1 MNRETWLNQLAQKLA
16 PRFEELGYTLPPFR
30 VSVGFTSGGMNSRA
44 NGECWNKSTSADA
57 HYTIFISP
65 GEGSTVQIAAIL
77 NHELIHAAVGLDQG
91 HKGNF
96 AKVMQATGMGRP
108 FTSSVP
114 APGFVEWVEPFI
126 KELGDIPHCPL
137 SWRQEGG
144 GKQRRVKRDAGGVVE
159 LPQAEDETEDAPAA
173 GDESSRPKKQT
184 TRLLKAECGQCGYT
198 VRLTKR
204 WLDVGPPGCPTH
216 GAMDMPDDTE

>member
-1 MNRETWLNQLAQKLA
+1 MNRETWLNQMAQKLA
-16 PRFEELGYTLPPFR
+16 PRFEELGYPMPKFR

-44 NGECWNKSTSADA
+44 NGECWNKSTSADE
-57 HYTIFISP
+57 HYSIFISP

-114 APGFVEWVEPFI
+114 AAGFVEWVQPFI
-126 KELGDIPHCPL
+126 DELGEIPHCPL
-137 SWRQEGG
+137 TWRQEGG
-144 GKQRRVKRDAGGVVE
+144 RERRVKRDAGGVVD
-159 LPQAEDETEDAPAA
+159 LPQADEESGEAPEA

-184 TRLLKAECGQCGYT
+184 TRLLKVECGQCGYT
-198 VRLTKR
+198 VRLTRK
-204 WLDVGPPGCPTH
+204 WLDVGPPGCPEH
-216 GAMDMPDDTE
+216 GAMDMPDDE

>member
-16 PRFEELGYTLPPFR
+16 PRFEELGHPLPPFR

-44 NGECWNKSTSADA
+44 NGECWNKSTSADN

-65 GEGSTVQIAAIL
+65 GEGSTIQIAAIL
-77 NHELIHAAVGLDQG
+77 NHELIHAAVGLEQG

-114 APGFVEWVEPFI
+114 AAGFVEWVEPFV

-137 SWRQEGG
+137 TWRIEGTKERG
-144 GKQRRVKRDAGGVVE
+144 VKRDAGGVVE
-159 LPQAEDETEDAPAA
+159 RQQVEEGAEEAPAS

-184 TRLLKAECGQCGYT
+184 TRMKKAECGLCGYT
-198 VRLTKR
+198 VRLSAK
-204 WLDVGPPGCPTH
+204 WLEVGPPGCPQH
-216 GAMDMPDDTE
+216 GPMDTEDAE

>member
-16 PRFEELGYTLPPFR
+16 PRFEELGYPLPPFR

-44 NGECWNKSTSADA
+44 NGECWNKSTSADE
-57 HYTIFISP
+57 HYSIFISP

-77 NHELIHAAVGLDQG
+77 NHELIHAAVGLEEG

-96 AKVMQATGMGRP
+96 AKVMQVTGMGRP

-114 APGFVEWVEPFI
+114 APGFVEWVTPFI
-126 KELGDIPHCPL
+126 EELGEIPHFPL
-137 SWRQEGG
+137 TWRQEGG
-144 GKQRRVKRDAGGVVE
+144 RARRVKRDAGGVVE
-159 LPQAEDETEDAPAA
+159 LPQDEGEDDDATEA

-184 TRLLKAECGQCGYT
+184 TRLLKVECGQCGYT
-198 VRLTKR
+198 VRLTRK
-204 WLDVGPPGCPTH
+204 WLDVGPPGCPEH
-216 GAMDMPDDTE
+216 GPMDPPDDE

>member
-1 MNRETWLNQLAQKLA
+1 MNRETWLNLLAQKLA
-16 PRFEELGYTLPPFR
+16 PRFEELGHPLPPFR

-44 NGECWNKSTSADA
+44 NGECWNKSTSADN

-65 GEGSTVQIAAIL
+65 GEGSTIQIAAIL

-137 SWRQEGG
+137 TWRIEGT
-144 GKQRRVKRDAGGVVE
+144 KERQVKRDAGGVVE
-159 LPQAEDETEDAPAA
+159 RQQVEEGAEEAPAS

-184 TRLLKAECGQCGYT
+184 TRMKKAECGLCGYT
-198 VRLTKR
+198 VRLSAK
-204 WLDVGPPGCPTH
+204 WLEVGPPGCPQH
-216 GAMDMPDDTE
+216 GPMDTEDAE